1 MEGGVQAVRRS
12 LEIVRT
18 VAQIQRSGAGLTR
31 IAKAAGLT
39 VPTAYRLL
47 RTLTDERLLAFNA
60 SDRTYHI
67 GPLAFELGLAAFPE
81 TLPHVRWQGTVEAVA
96 RRTRLTSYLMARS
109 ENEAV
114 CMLCAQGATAIRA
127 MPMEVG
133 QRIPLGIGAGGL
145 AILASLDD
153 DDIRAIVRLHGTR
166 YHLFPAGKRSEAE
179 VMERVAKTR
188 EDGFS
193 ISSGT
198 VADGVTGVGVM
209 VPKGLSASAS
219 AITVSAVADAFSPR
233 EAKAIASVIFDAL
246 AVKATDPMV

>member
-1 MEGGVQAVRRS
+1 MKGGVQAVHRS
-12 LEIVRT
+12 LVIVRT

-47 RTLTDERLLAFNA
+47 RTLTGERLLTFDP
-60 SDRTYHI
+60 SDRTYRV

-81 TLPHVRWQGTVEAVA
+81 TPPHVRWQGAVEAVA

-109 ENEAV
+109 DSEAV
-114 CMLCAQGATAIRA
+114 CMLCVQGATAIRA

-153 DDIRAIVRLHGTR
+153 DEIRAIVRLHETR
-166 YHLFPAGKRSEAE
+166 YRLFPVGARDEAE
-179 VMERVAKTR
+179 VMDRVAQTR
-188 EDGFS
+188 ADGFS
-193 ISSGT
+193 VSTGT

-209 VPKGLSASAS
+209 VPKGMSASAL
-219 AITVSAVADAFSPR
+219 AITVSAVAHAFSSR
-233 EAKAIASVIFDAL
+233 EAKVIASTVLDVL
-246 AVKATDPMV
+246 AAQAANR

>member
-1 MEGGVQAVRRS
+1 MRGGVQAVRRS

-18 VAQIQRSGAGLTR
+18 VAQIQRSGGGLTR

-47 RTLTDERLLAFNA
+47 RTLTDERLLTFDP
-60 SDRTYHI
+60 SDRTYRV

-81 TLPHVRWQGTVEAVA
+81 TLPHTQWQGTVGAVA

-109 ENEAV
+109 ESEAV
-114 CMLCAQGATAIRA
+114 CMYCAQGATAIRA

-153 DDIRAIVRLHGTR
+153 DEVRTIVALHKTR
-166 YHLFPAGKRSEAE
+166 YRLFPAGARDERE
-179 VMERVAKTR
+179 ILERVAKTR

-193 ISSGT
+193 LSTGT
-198 VADGVTGVGVM
+198 VANGVTGVGVM
-209 VPKGLSASAS
+209 VPKGMAASAS
-219 AITVSAVADAFSPR
+219 AITVSAVADAFSSR
-233 EAKAIASVIFDAL
+233 EAKAIAAIMFDVL
-246 AVKATDPMV
+246 ATQPTNT